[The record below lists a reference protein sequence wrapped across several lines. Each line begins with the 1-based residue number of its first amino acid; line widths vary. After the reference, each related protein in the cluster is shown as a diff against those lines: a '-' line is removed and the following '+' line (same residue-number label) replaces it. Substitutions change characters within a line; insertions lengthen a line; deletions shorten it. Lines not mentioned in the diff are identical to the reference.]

1 MWLAALRKRQ
11 KRLKFFCLIIKLTSI
26 ALLIVLLLVLF
37 NSPETIGALYQ
48 YKQQLITLNKKY
60 VRY

>member
-11 KRLKFFCLIIKLTSI
+11 KRLKFFLIIKLTSI